1 MSQLFAA
8 GGQFKS
14 LYKSLTSFPGGACG
28 KRTQAGKNPPAN
40 AGDIKDSGLIP
51 GWGRSLEEGMAT
63 HFSILQHRVAENQT

>member
-8 GGQFKS
+8 GDQFKS
-14 LYKSLTSFPGGACG
+14 LYKSLTGFPSGTRG

-63 HFSILQHRVAENQT
+63 HFSILQYRVAENQT